1 MKHQMIDYFLL
12 TLIEYVSK
20 LFKADMLVSIN
31 ICLSNHLSKFI
42 IRKNQPNP
50 TNSKLILK
58 IPKPFI
64 ITNLVSTYLISEVD
78 TKPFPSW
85 NGEFNFWARNFT
97 YLVKHSEG
105 LFKIFRCFFFSLSF
119 YHQLYKLSKVNRPWA
134 IRISILEH
142 NLNTNKKPINL
153 VFLYSC
159 SS

>member
-1 MKHQMIDYFLL
+1 MIDYFLL

-50 TNSKLILK
+50 TNIKLILK

-78 TKPFPSW
+78 TKPFPS
-85 NGEFNFWARNFT
+85 
-97 YLVKHSEG
+97 
-105 LFKIFRCFFFSLSF
+105 
-119 YHQLYKLSKVNRPWA
+119 
-134 IRISILEH
+134 
-142 NLNTNKKPINL
+142 
-153 VFLYSC
+153 
-159 SS
+159 